1 MDGED
6 QGASGHDP
14 GDDWRDEG
22 DGGGMRGWIP
32 PDDRLWRHPSESM
45 VGGAA
50 PPARAAAPDRAG
62 GRDRSAPWVVG
73 GATVCVIVALVAVG
87 LVMATT
93 NGADQN
99 GAGTMPRLAS
109 LTDVPTTEVGVGQVA
124 SAAAVASM
132 MGGIRPSLVALVVN
146 SPTGTSFATG
156 LVVESGGMIVTSSD
170 AVPGSRSVTVVEP
183 DGTSAPATK
192 VGFDPPSGLS
202 VLRIA
207 DDLPAA
213 NFDFA
218 GPSTGSVA
226 MALALLP
233 DHRTGGAPTPKLY
246 AGTVVSAGVALDLD
260 RVSTTFAAIGVEVPL
275 TPSDVGCPLLDRGGQ
290 VVGILERS
298 GGQGLSSASTF
309 LPAELVWGVAEQ
321 LVASSTVETGWIG
334 VTSANA
340 VLPGASP
347 TPVGALI
354 DSVDPGGPAAIGG
367 IEPGDVVTSVDG
379 YRVRSAAEF
388 KTRVYVDPP
397 GTDVA
402 VTLDRAGT
410 TETRR
415 LVVGHADPDA
425 PEASSSP

>member
-1 MDGED
+1 
-6 QGASGHDP
+6 
-14 GDDWRDEG
+14 
-22 DGGGMRGWIP
+22 MRGWIP
-32 PDDRLWRHPSESM
+32 PDDRLWRHPSESL

-50 PPARAAAPDRAG
+50 SPSPVAAPDRAG
-62 GRDRSAPWVVG
+62 GKDRTGPWVVG

-93 NGADQN
+93 NRADQN
-99 GAGTMPRLAS
+99 GADTMPRLAS
-109 LTDVPTTEVGVGQVA
+109 LTDVPTTEAGVGRVA
-124 SAAAVASM
+124 SAAALATM

-146 SPTGTSFATG
+146 STTGSSVATG
-156 LVVESGGMIVTSSD
+156 LVVESGGMIVTSSA
-170 AVPGSRSVTVVEP
+170 AVPGARSVTVVEP
-183 DGTSAPATK
+183 DGASAPATK

-233 DHRTGGAPTPKLY
+233 DRRAGDAPTSRLY
-246 AGTVVSAGVALDLD
+246 AGRVVSAGVALGLD
-260 RVSTTFAAIGVEVPL
+260 RVSTTFATIGVEVPL
-275 TPSDVGCPLLDRGGQ
+275 TASDVGCPRLDVGGQ

-298 GGQGLSSASTF
+298 GGRGLSSASTF
-309 LPAELVWGVAEQ
+309 LPAELVWGVAQQ
-321 LVASSTVETGWIG
+321 LVSSSTVQTGWIG
-334 VTSANA
+334 VASATA

-347 TPVGALI
+347 TPVGALG

-367 IEPGDVVTSVDG
+367 IQPGDVVTGVDG

-397 GTDVA
+397 GTDVT

-425 PEASSSP
+425 PVASSSP

>member
-1 MDGED
+1 
-6 QGASGHDP
+6 
-14 GDDWRDEG
+14 
-22 DGGGMRGWIP
+22 
-32 PDDRLWRHPSESM
+32 
-45 VGGAA
+45 
-50 PPARAAAPDRAG
+50 
-62 GRDRSAPWVVG
+62 VVG

-99 GAGTMPRLAS
+99 GTGTMPRLAS
-109 LTDVPTTEVGVGQVA
+109 LTDVPTTEAGVGRVA

-132 MGGIRPSLVALVVN
+132 MGAIRPSLVALVVN

-156 LVVESGGMIVTSSD
+156 LVVESGGMIVTSSG

-183 DGTSAPATK
+183 DGTSAAATK

-218 GPSTGSVA
+218 GPSTGSLA

-233 DHRTGGAPTPKLY
+233 DRRTGDAPAPRLY
-246 AGTVVSAGVALDLD
+246 AGKVVSAGVALDLD
-260 RVSTTFAAIGVEVPL
+260 PVSTTFAAIGVEVPL
-275 TPSDVGCPLLDRGGQ
+275 TASDIGCPLLDRGGS

-298 GGQGLSSASTF
+298 GGRGLSSASTF

-321 LVASSTVETGWIG
+321 LVANSTVETGWIG
-334 VTSANA
+334 ATSANA

-347 TPVGALI
+347 TPVGALV
-354 DSVDPGGPAAIGG
+354 DSVAPGGPAAIGG
-367 IEPGDVVTSVDG
+367 IQPGDVVTGVDG

-397 GTDVA
+397 GTDVT

-410 TETRR
+410 TVDRR
-415 LVVGHADPDA
+415 LVVGSADPDA